1 VAWAVWVTGLPGS
14 GKSTVARI
22 AADELRNDGIRVR
35 VLELDAVRKVIT
47 PEPTYS
53 QEEREMA
60 YAALAYMAKVLTEE
74 GINVIIDATGNL
86 RKYREKA
93 KLLIKDYGEIYVSCP
108 IDVCMAREAS
118 RKQGAA
124 PKDIYTKGLT
134 GKSATVPGINVPYE
148 MPLDPIAVIDT
159 KETTP
164 SQAGKMAADAIKS
177 KFR

>member
-1 VAWAVWVTGLPGS
+1 MAWAVWVTGLPGS
-14 GKSTVARI
+14 GKSTVARN
-22 AADELRNDGIRVR
+22 AAEELRKGGIRVK

-60 YAALAYMAKVLTEE
+60 YAAIAYMAKVLTEE

-93 KLLIKDYGEIYVSCP
+93 KLLIKDFGEIYVSCP

-118 RKQGAA
+118 RAQGAA
-124 PKDIYTKGLT
+124 PKDIYKKGMT
-134 GKSATVPGINVPYE
+134 GKSATVPGVNVPYE
-148 MPLDPIAVIDT
+148 APTEPMAVIDT
-159 KETTP
+159 KATTP
-164 SQAGKMAADAIKS
+164 SQAGKMAAEAIKA
-177 KFR
+177 KFG